1 MATPTKVDL
10 SSNLQDADS
19 TVKSALQYISNA
31 QRDQKAAADKAAQIM
46 APASLASSEAS
57 SAKAIFVHVD
67 EQQDD
72 LVAAGLDPVKV
83 FGKLLNY
90 AGTLAQS
97 AKSRLV
103 SAQQAAG

>member
-1 MATPTKVDL
+1 MLPARTARARGLDFATLNLPRQTK
-10 SSNLQDADS
+10 A
-19 TVKSALQYISNA
+19 
-31 QRDQKAAADKAAQIM
+31 QKAAADRAAQIM
-46 APASLASSEAS
+46 APASLASSEAA
-57 SAKAIFVHVD
+57 SAHAIFTHVD

-90 AGTLAQS
+90 AGTLSQS

-103 SAQQAAG
+103 SAQVAASAR